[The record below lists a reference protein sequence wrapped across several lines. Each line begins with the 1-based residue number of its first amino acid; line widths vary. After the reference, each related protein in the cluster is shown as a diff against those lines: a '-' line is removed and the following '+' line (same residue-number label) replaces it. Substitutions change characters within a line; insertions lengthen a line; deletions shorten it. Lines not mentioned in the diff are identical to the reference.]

1 MNIADMMVDYLCN
14 EETKEEI
21 LKALNEAVD
30 IPMINEK
37 TEAKI
42 LDAIYSVV
50 ETAIKVAIRK

>member
-1 MNIADMMVDYLCN
+1 MKIADMMVDYLCN

-50 ETAIKVAIRK
+50 DTAIKVDIRK

>member
-1 MNIADMMVDYLCN
+1 MKIADMMVDYLCN

-50 ETAIKVAIRK
+50 ETAIKAALLK

>member
-1 MNIADMMVDYLCN
+1 MMVDYLCN

>member
-1 MNIADMMVDYLCN
+1 MKIANMMVDYLCN

-50 ETAIKVAIRK
+50 ETAIKAALLK

>member
-1 MNIADMMVDYLCN
+1 MKIADMMVDYLCN

-42 LDAIYSVV
+42 L
-50 ETAIKVAIRK
+50 VAIRK

>member
-1 MNIADMMVDYLCN
+1 MKIADMMVDYLCN

>member
-1 MNIADMMVDYLCN
+1 MKIADMMVDYLCN

-50 ETAIKVAIRK
+50 EAAIKVALRK